1 MKKLA
6 LDFDGTIADSNAM
19 KSILIKEKLGVDIP
33 AWQCDH
39 TLCAPQIGEEAY
51 QEISNIVYDRES
63 TLKTPP
69 LPGVTE
75 LLPKLAEIAEIHL
88 LTARPVYRL
97 AFAKEWLEIF
107 QIDKYFQSFL
117 SSHLAD
123 NTWRPK
129 LDICAVNDFVLLLED
144 DARHLEKETDGIV
157 RVLIK
162 NGCREEI
169 EVEPGVKLVSDWQAF
184 YDFCVTEVLK

>member
-6 LDFDGTIADSNAM
+6 LDFDGTIADTNAM
-19 KSILIKEKLGVDIP
+19 KSILIREKLGLDIP

-69 LPGVTE
+69 LPGVPE
-75 LLPKLAEIAEIHL
+75 LLPKLAEVAEIHL
-88 LTARPVYRL
+88 LTARPAYRL
-97 AFAKEWLEIF
+97 AFAKEWLENL
-107 QIDKYFQSFL
+107 QLDGYFQSFL
-117 SSHLAD
+117 TSHAVD
-123 NTWRPK
+123 RTWRPK
-129 LDICAVNDFVLLLED
+129 LDVCAEKGFSLLLED
-144 DARHLEKETDGIV
+144 DARHLQQETDGIA

-162 NGCREEI
+162 NGCSGEI
-169 EVEPGVKLVSDWQAF
+169 TVAENVKLVCDWQAF
-184 YDFCVTEVLK
+184 YDFCVAEVLK